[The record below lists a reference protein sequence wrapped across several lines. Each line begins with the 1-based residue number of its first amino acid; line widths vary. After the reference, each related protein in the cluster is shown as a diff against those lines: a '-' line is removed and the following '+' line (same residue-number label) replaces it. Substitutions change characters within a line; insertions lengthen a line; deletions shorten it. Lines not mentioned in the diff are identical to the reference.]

1 MTTEERARLEV
12 QENGIA
18 EVSLTRPKKLNA
30 LDPAMFE
37 QLTAIGESLR
47 TRRDVRV
54 VVLRGEGRAFCAG
67 LDFESFMAMQK
78 GSSAAGKNMFERAES
93 AVANHAQHVAWVW
106 KQLPLPVIAVVHG
119 ATLGGGLQIALAADM
134 RYAAPDLQM
143 SVMEIRWGLVP
154 DMSGTQTLRDLVRLD
169 VAKELTFSGRLVH
182 APEAAALGL
191 VTRVADDPLAE
202 ARDMAR
208 RIAARSPDA
217 IRGAKRLLEGAWHAT
232 HEEGLQMEAA
242 EQRKLI
248 GQPNQMEAV
257 KANMEKRDPEFR
269 DPS

>member
-1 MTTEERARLEV
+1 MTTEERARVEV
-12 QENGIA
+12 HDNGIA

-37 QLTAIGESLR
+37 QLTAIGESLS

-54 VVLRGEGRAFCAG
+54 VILRGEGRAFCAG
-67 LDFESFMAMQK
+67 LDFESFMSLQK
-78 GSSAAGKNMFERAES
+78 GGSKNMFERAES
-93 AVANHAQHVAWVW
+93 AVANHAQQVAWVW
-106 KQLPLPVIAVVHG
+106 KQLPMPVIAVVHG
-119 ATLGGGLQIALAADM
+119 ATLGGGLQIALAADL

-191 VTRVADDPLAE
+191 VTRVSDEPLDDAL
-202 ARDMAR
+202 DLAR

-232 HEEGLQMEAA
+232 HEEGLRMEAA

-257 KANMEKRDPEFR
+257 KANIEKRDPEFR